1 VGPYSRAFGLG
12 HNVFTHV
19 HRSRLTVKLK
29 VKLLRPPTCTGVFRN
44 LKEGHTISFSQF
56 KGGMAQVAP
65 MVNTPTTLPV
75 FRLGSTISLSP
86 VLEPVRHLC
95 RRQPSRL
102 GQLPLLPRRRVRV
115 VSVPV
120 SQHRPRLLLE
130 TVRRL
135 LAVPDSARQR
145 EFTPDA
151 VFPDGAERSSAQFF
165 RLDVV
170 TFEPERLEF
179 GMVVRRE
186 VVRFQQTVEFFE
198 VAAMERHD
206 CPRIRMPPSNHISEH
221 LNLNLHPEIN
231 NSFAKQHKFKFSI

>member
-1 VGPYSRAFGLG
+1 
-12 HNVFTHV
+12 
-19 HRSRLTVKLK
+19 
-29 VKLLRPPTCTGVFRN
+29 
-44 LKEGHTISFSQF
+44 
-56 KGGMAQVAP
+56 MAQVAP

-206 CPRIRMPPSNHISEH
+206 CLRFEHALVLVQVLAGRQRPQKPGQAFHVTGVLKDLAYACHLQTISA
-221 LNLNLHPEIN
+221 NI
-231 NSFAKQHKFKFSI
+231 